1 MFLQSSFMAILLV
14 IIVTFFIGTCDG
26 QLAFR
31 FYAQT
36 CPNAESI
43 VLSVVQD
50 AIARDPTMAAALLRL
65 HFHDCFVEVSLS
77 YIHTYSTFP
86 NSFLFKLSSL
96 FIIYHYFSYNKW
108 RGRFKPRFSATE
120 IIKSYPQNFFFFYDK
135 LSTTYLLYFNQF
147 LINKILAKTTYWLI
161 DGIDFDGMN
170 RGVMVRFWSTMV

>member
-86 NSFLFKLSSL
+86 NSL
-96 FIIYHYFSYNKW
+96 FIIHHYFSYNKW

-120 IIKSYPQNFFFFYDK
+120 IIKSYPQLFFLIFFFMISYP
-135 LSTTYLLYFNQF
+135 Q
-147 LINKILAKTTYWLI
+147 LIYYILTN
-161 DGIDFDGMN
+161 F
-170 RGVMVRFWSTMV
+170 

>member
-1 MFLQSSFMAILLV
+1 MGILLV

-50 AIARDPTMAAALLRL
+50 AIARDPTVAAALLRL

-86 NSFLFKLSSL
+86 NSFFFSSFLAYLL
-96 FIIYHYFSYNKW
+96 FIIIFPITSEEGDSNL
-108 RGRFKPRFSATE
+108 GSV
-120 IIKSYPQNFFFFYDK
+120 
-135 LSTTYLLYFNQF
+135 LL
-147 LINKILAKTTYWLI
+147 
-161 DGIDFDGMN
+161 
-170 RGVMVRFWSTMV
+170 R

>member
-1 MFLQSSFMAILLV
+1 MGILLV
-14 IIVTFFIGTCDG
+14 IIVTFFIRTCDG

-50 AIARDPTMAAALLRL
+50 AIARDPTVAAALLRL

-86 NSFLFKLSSL
+86 NSFLFKLFSL

-108 RGRFKPRFSATE
+108 RGRFKPWFSATE
-120 IIKSYPQNFFFFYDK
+120 IKK
-135 LSTTYLLYFNQF
+135 LSTTCLLYFNQF